1 MLSALTL
8 LNLILSLSIYIHS
21 VYVYMG
27 VYIDTHMYSTC
38 TFIYMYDNEVGD
50 EIKSMLLVEVRQRG
64 HA

>member
-1 MLSALTL
+1 
-8 LNLILSLSIYIHS
+8 
-21 VYVYMG
+21 MG

-50 EIKSMLLVEVRQRG
+50 EIKSMLLVEVRQRE